1 MQNAKT
7 ILWILAVTLALG
19 QGNAWAT
26 SAFAR
31 QTQKPCG
38 SCHINNLELTPEG
51 TAFRLSAYQ
60 GGAVD
65 FPFSA
70 SGIASITHVRSR
82 DSSLAPD
89 ISLPKNDSPILEL
102 GSLSYSSAIAEG
114 LGAHVMITGN
124 NANTSPL
131 YGSDGVQTG
140 THVGGSLFLDRSQI
154 RYAHA
159 LGWGLQDST
168 WGLSIN
174 NAPGVQDPW
183 ANVSQSDFFY
193 NTSSLQSA
201 WGIGELGPTT
211 MIDGTLDSQV
221 WGGSAFLN
229 WNHQLYAE
237 WGNYVNFHGNSSF
250 LQQGGPKDTLLN
262 SFNPYWRLA
271 LNQSDEHH
279 LYHLGLF
286 GMSVMLSRDSYI
298 PGSSGAHYV
307 DVGADAKTQWVGDV
321 HSYTLQLTY
330 INEDTRWSARSVGR
344 NHDRQD
350 SSLWTLR
357 GKASWDYR
365 RRAGA
370 SVFGFTSDGS
380 TDNLYW
386 AFNPNP
392 SVITGACN
400 QYTSLLAYCSMNGSP
415 HTSGY
420 GFELFY
426 APFDWARVVLQQTN
440 YTNFLGGGTFIDNT
454 SGNLRHASDNN
465 LTYLY
470 LLLNY

>member
-1 MQNAKT
+1 
-7 ILWILAVTLALG
+7 
-19 QGNAWAT
+19 
-26 SAFAR
+26 
-31 QTQKPCG
+31 
-38 SCHINNLELTPEG
+38 
-51 TAFRLSAYQ
+51 
-60 GGAVD
+60 
-65 FPFSA
+65 
-70 SGIASITHVRSR
+70 
-82 DSSLAPD
+82 
-89 ISLPKNDSPILEL
+89 
-102 GSLSYSSAIAEG
+102 
-114 LGAHVMITGN
+114 
-124 NANTSPL
+124 
-131 YGSDGVQTG
+131 
-140 THVGGSLFLDRSQI
+140 
-154 RYAHA
+154 
-159 LGWGLQDST
+159 
-168 WGLSIN
+168 
-174 NAPGVQDPW
+174 
-183 ANVSQSDFFY
+183 
-193 NTSSLQSA
+193 
-201 WGIGELGPTT
+201 
-211 MIDGTLDSQV
+211 
-221 WGGSAFLN
+221 
-229 WNHQLYAE
+229 
-237 WGNYVNFHGNSSF
+237 VNFHSNSSF
-250 LQQGGPKDTLLN
+250 LQEGGPKDTLLN

-307 DVGADAKTQWVGDV
+307 DLGADAKAQWVGDV
-321 HSYTLQLTY
+321 HSFTLQLTY

-350 SSLWTLR
+350 STLWTLR

-365 RRAGA
+365 RLAGA

-386 AFNPNP
+386 AFNPNS
-392 SVITGACN
+392 SVTTGACN
-400 QYTSLLAYCSMNGSP
+400 QYTSLLAYCSLNGSP

-454 SGNLRHASDNN
+454 SGNLRKASDNN